1 MKCNLKSTLL
11 MSNKLIILFSLI
23 LIGISSGC
31 KSTKI
36 VANTMPDPTAESIQS
51 FWKNQYKEDYFEA
64 RGKATLV
71 MDGKNTN
78 LALHLKMKKDSLL
91 WAKVSMFGIGATVLI
106 TQDSFFMINTLNQ
119 EYMAYGNNYLY
130 QYLGYKATL
139 SQVQNLLIGNAV
151 FKQNKYR
158 YLPDIKQL
166 SASDGVAV
174 NHIVINEKNRIFRS
188 LVTSQDT
195 TQQAVIQYDA
205 YQNLNNTL
213 IPTLVDLLVQQKT
226 KDLKVILN
234 YQTMS
239 NNIITSFPFSIPS
252 GYRRK

>member
-11 MSNKLIILFSLI
+11 MSNKLIILFSFI

-166 SASDGVAV
+166 NASDGVAV

>member
-1 MKCNLKSTLL
+1 

-166 SASDGVAV
+166 NASDGVAV

-205 YQNLNNTL
+205 YQNLNNNL
-213 IPTLVDLLVQQKT
+213 VPTIVNLAVKQKT
-226 KDLKVILN
+226 QDLKVVLN
-234 YQTMS
+234 YQTIS
-239 NNIITSFPFSIPS
+239 DNTVTTFPFNIPS

>member
-1 MKCNLKSTLL
+1 

-91 WAKVSMFGIGATVLI
+91 WAKVSMFGIGATLLI

-139 SQVQNLLIGNAV
+139 SQVQNLLLGNAV

>member
-91 WAKVSMFGIGATVLI
+91 WAKVSMFATGATVLI
-106 TQDSFFMINTLNQ
+106 TQDSFYMINTLNQ

-166 SASDGVAV
+166 NASDGVAV

-205 YQNLNNTL
+205 YQNLNNNL
-213 IPTLVDLLVQQKT
+213 VPTIVNLAVKQKT
-226 KDLKVILN
+226 QDLKVVLN
-234 YQTMS
+234 YQTIS
-239 NNIITSFPFSIPS
+239 DNTVTTFPFNIPS

>member
-1 MKCNLKSTLL
+1 

>member
-205 YQNLNNTL
+205 YQNLNNNL
-213 IPTLVDLLVQQKT
+213 VPTIVNLAVKQKT
-226 KDLKVILN
+226 QDLKVELN
-234 YQTMS
+234 YQTIS
-239 NNIITSFPFSIPS
+239 DNTVTTFPFNIPS

>member
-1 MKCNLKSTLL
+1 

-23 LIGISSGC
+23 LIGLSSGC

-130 QYLGYKATL
+130 QYPGYKATL

>member
-106 TQDSFFMINTLNQ
+106 TKDSFFMINTLNQ

>member
-1 MKCNLKSTLL
+1 

-205 YQNLNNTL
+205 YQNLNNNL
-213 IPTLVDLLVQQKT
+213 VPTIVNLAVKQKT
-226 KDLKVILN
+226 QDLKVVLN
-234 YQTMS
+234 YQTIS
-239 NNIITSFPFSIPS
+239 DNTVTTFPFNIPS

>member
-1 MKCNLKSTLL
+1 

-23 LIGISSGC
+23 LIGLSSGC

>member
-1 MKCNLKSTLL
+1 

-174 NHIVINEKNRIFRS
+174 NQIVINEKNRIFRS

-205 YQNLNNTL
+205 YQNLNNNL
-213 IPTLVDLLVQQKT
+213 VPTIVNLAVKQKT
-226 KDLKVILN
+226 QDLKVVLN
-234 YQTMS
+234 YQTIS
-239 NNIITSFPFSIPS
+239 DNTVTTFPFNIPS

>member
-23 LIGISSGC
+23 LIGLSSGC

>member
-23 LIGISSGC
+23 LIGLSSGC

-174 NHIVINEKNRIFRS
+174 NQIVINEKNRIFRS

>member
-106 TQDSFFMINTLNQ
+106 TKDSFFMINTLNQ

-139 SQVQNLLIGNAV
+139 SQVQNLLLGNAV
-151 FKQNKYR
+151 FQSDKYR
-158 YLPDIKQL
+158 YQPDVKQL
-166 SASDGVAV
+166 IGTDGIAINRLTV
-174 NHIVINEKNRIFRS
+174 NEKNRTHHS
-188 LVTSQDT
+188 VLTTQDT
-195 TQQAVIQYDA
+195 TQNAVIQYDA
-205 YQNLNNTL
+205 YQILNNNL
-213 IPTLVDLLVQQKT
+213 VPTIVNLAVKQKT
-226 KDLKVILN
+226 QDLKVVLN
-234 YQTMS
+234 YQTIS
-239 NNIITSFPFSIPS
+239 DNTVTTFPFNIPS

>member
-1 MKCNLKSTLL
+1 MNRKRYE
-11 MSNKLIILFSLI
+11 NKLIILFSLI

-91 WAKVSMFGIGATVLI
+91 WAKVSMFGIGATLLI

>member
-1 MKCNLKSTLL
+1 

-91 WAKVSMFGIGATVLI
+91 WAKVSMFGIGATLLI

>member
-91 WAKVSMFGIGATVLI
+91 WAKVSMFGIGATLLI

>member
-1 MKCNLKSTLL
+1 

-166 SASDGVAV
+166 NASDGVAV

>member
-1 MKCNLKSTLL
+1 
-11 MSNKLIILFSLI
+11 MSNKLIILFSFI

-166 SASDGVAV
+166 NASDGVAV

>member
-1 MKCNLKSTLL
+1 

-23 LIGISSGC
+23 LIGLSSGC

-130 QYLGYKATL
+130 QYLGYKSTL